1 MKYYLIKLSDNEEGI
16 VIPSSSL
23 KNLFKSLQNFM
34 SEGCYYED
42 GILSIEEIQRW
53 IKKTRFLN
61 GMKNY

>member
-16 VIPSSSL
+16 VIPSSNL

-42 GILSIEEIQRW
+42 DILSIEE
-53 IKKTRFLN
+53 LN
-61 GMKNY
+61 NEFS

>member
-16 VIPSSSL
+16 VIPSSNL

-42 GILSIEEIQRW
+42 DILSIEE
-53 IKKTRFLN
+53 LN
-61 GMKNY
+61 NEFSGTMV